1 MGHEREL
8 AQVLAEVRR
17 IEAYSKRLVS
27 GVMAGLYSSVFRG
40 TGIEFDEVREYE
52 TGDDPRSVDW
62 AVTARVGRPF
72 VKRFVDE
79 RQRAV
84 VFVLDLSA
92 SMNGGIGPWSARGAA
107 ARIIGS
113 LGLAAVAS
121 NDLVGLIAC
130 GERVE
135 RVVPLRKNVRHA
147 LRLVRDA
154 LVLRAEGDRTD
165 LTPGLEAVV
174 GRVQQRAV
182 VFVLSDFL
190 CDGWQPAM
198 ARCARRH
205 DVIAVRLGTP
215 ELSAP
220 AAGLVRL
227 RDPEGTGEHSWTLRT
242 GPAAPPMPGTWR
254 AGANAP
260 RSSCEKLAP
269 TSSTSACP
277 PPRIPMRSHALS
289 WSSSGVVRGG
299 GSGHE
304 NRLAA
309 CGSRG
314 VL

>member
-165 LTPGLEAVV
+165 LSPGLEAVV

-227 RDPEGTGEHSWTLRT
+227 RDPEGTGEHLVDFAHGASRSAFAGNVASWRERTEVELR
-242 GPAAPPMPGTWR
+242 R
-254 AGANAP
+254 AGADLLDIRLP
-260 RSSCEKLAP
+260 SSEDP
-269 TSSTSACP
+269 D
-277 PPRIPMRSHALS
+277 ALS
-289 WSSSGVVRGG
+289 RALL
-299 GSGHE
+299 E
-304 NRLAA
+304 FFRRRER
-309 CGSRG
+309 RG
-314 VL
+314 VRS

>member
-227 RDPEGTGEHSWTLRT
+227 RDPEGTGEHLVDFAHGASRSAYAGNVASWRERTEVELR
-242 GPAAPPMPGTWR
+242 R
-254 AGANAP
+254 AGADLLDIRLP
-260 RSSCEKLAP
+260 SSEDP
-269 TSSTSACP
+269 D
-277 PPRIPMRSHALS
+277 ALS
-289 WSSSGVVRGG
+289 RALL
-299 GSGHE
+299 E
-304 NRLAA
+304 FFRRRER
-309 CGSRG
+309 RG
-314 VL
+314 VRS

>member
-227 RDPEGTGEHSWTLRT
+227 RDPEGTGEHLVDFAHGASRSAFAGNVASWRERTEVELRK
-242 GPAAPPMPGTWR
+242 
-254 AGANAP
+254 AGADLLDIRLP
-260 RSSCEKLAP
+260 SSEDP
-269 TSSTSACP
+269 D
-277 PPRIPMRSHALS
+277 ALS
-289 WSSSGVVRGG
+289 RALL
-299 GSGHE
+299 E
-304 NRLAA
+304 FFRRRER
-309 CGSRG
+309 RG
-314 VL
+314 VRS

>member
-165 LTPGLEAVV
+165 LSPGLEAVV
-174 GRVQQRAV
+174 GRLDAV
-182 VFVLSDFL
+182 PV
-190 CDGWQPAM
+190 P
-198 ARCARRH
+198 
-205 DVIAVRLGTP
+205 
-215 ELSAP
+215 
-220 AAGLVRL
+220 
-227 RDPEGTGEHSWTLRT
+227 
-242 GPAAPPMPGTWR
+242 
-254 AGANAP
+254 
-260 RSSCEKLAP
+260 
-269 TSSTSACP
+269 
-277 PPRIPMRSHALS
+277 
-289 WSSSGVVRGG
+289 
-299 GSGHE
+299 
-304 NRLAA
+304 
-309 CGSRG
+309 
-314 VL
+314 

>member
-227 RDPEGTGEHSWTLRT
+227 RDPEGTGEHLVDFAHGASRSAYAGNVASWRERTEVELRK
-242 GPAAPPMPGTWR
+242 
-254 AGANAP
+254 AGADLLDIRLP
-260 RSSCEKLAP
+260 SSEDP
-269 TSSTSACP
+269 D
-277 PPRIPMRSHALS
+277 ALS
-289 WSSSGVVRGG
+289 RALL
-299 GSGHE
+299 E
-304 NRLAA
+304 FFRRRER
-309 CGSRG
+309 RG
-314 VL
+314 VRS

>member
-165 LTPGLEAVV
+165 LSPGLEAVV

-227 RDPEGTGEHSWTLRT
+227 RDPEGTGEHLVDFAHGASRSAYAGNVASWRERTEVELR
-242 GPAAPPMPGTWR
+242 R
-254 AGANAP
+254 AGADLLDIRLP
-260 RSSCEKLAP
+260 SSEDP
-269 TSSTSACP
+269 D
-277 PPRIPMRSHALS
+277 ALS
-289 WSSSGVVRGG
+289 RALL
-299 GSGHE
+299 E
-304 NRLAA
+304 FFRRRER
-309 CGSRG
+309 RG
-314 VL
+314 VRS

>member
-1 MGHEREL
+1 MGHEPEL
-8 AQVLAEVRR
+8 ARVLAEVRR

-52 TGDDPRSVDW
+52 TGDDPRFVDW

-92 SMNGGIGPWSARGAA
+92 SMSGGIGPWSARGAA

-154 LVLRAEGDRTD
+154 LVLRAGGDRTD
-165 LTPGLEAVV
+165 LSPGLEAVV

-182 VFVLSDFL
+182 VFVISDFL
-190 CDGWQPAM
+190 CDGWRSAM

-227 RDPEGTGEHSWTLRT
+227 RDPEGAGEHLVDFAHEASRSAYEENVARWRERTEVELR
-242 GPAAPPMPGTWR
+242 R
-254 AGANAP
+254 AGAELLDIP
-260 RSSCEKLAP
+260 LPSSEDP
-269 TSSTSACP
+269 D
-277 PPRIPMRSHALS
+277 ALS
-289 WSSSGVVRGG
+289 RALLEFFRRRERRRVR
-299 GSGHE
+299 S
-304 NRLAA
+304 
-309 CGSRG
+309 
-314 VL
+314 

>member
-165 LTPGLEAVV
+165 LSPGLEAVV

-227 RDPEGTGEHSWTLRT
+227 RDPEGTGEHLVDFAHGASRSAYAGNVASWRERTEVELRK
-242 GPAAPPMPGTWR
+242 
-254 AGANAP
+254 AGADLLDIRLP
-260 RSSCEKLAP
+260 SSEDP
-269 TSSTSACP
+269 D
-277 PPRIPMRSHALS
+277 ALS
-289 WSSSGVVRGG
+289 RALL
-299 GSGHE
+299 E
-304 NRLAA
+304 FFRRRER
-309 CGSRG
+309 RG
-314 VL
+314 VRS